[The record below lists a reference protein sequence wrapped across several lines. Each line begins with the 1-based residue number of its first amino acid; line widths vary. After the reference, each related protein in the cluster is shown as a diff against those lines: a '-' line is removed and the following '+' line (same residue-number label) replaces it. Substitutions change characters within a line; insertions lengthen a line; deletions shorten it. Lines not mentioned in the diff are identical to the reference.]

1 MKKIFL
7 CLALV
12 VMTLSANAQFL
23 HKADELNIRR
33 VEGTDLYSVDV
44 PVRKAP
50 SAPAGTSL
58 WGYYTGNQFGGVGI
72 SQDGTGNF
80 GVAMVVPGTGVL
92 EGAKIVAVNIPVY
105 SDTFANPVVWGS
117 TSLTK
122 RDIFA
127 KNITQAIIPG
137 DYNLVMLDE
146 PVAIPLDSMY
156 VGYNFSIPQAVS
168 DYDIYS
174 IAVAEGNADQSLYL
188 SLNGQWVNYSNRGYV
203 SAMQIYVKDMNLH
216 DNEANILSYNC
227 PAAVAGQTAKAT
239 LLLGSDCNNGVK
251 SITYTVDIAGKST
264 SGMLV
269 LENPIPAGF
278 NQSGIVDIEF
288 AAPEDIAEYPVTI
301 TINTV
306 NGKPNEG
313 SAPSC
318 KFNLATITRKVHRMT
333 VVEECTGT
341 GCGWCPRGWVGL
353 EKVKND
359 MADDACVIALHHYNK
374 MVNTSA
380 DPMYASYYI
389 DLGFQGAP
397 TCLVDR
403 KADPDPYYGMDYEGI
418 EACVSNIHEQ
428 PAEVDIHLKA
438 IWTDANHK
446 SVAISSTTELL
457 TNSKGYTIGY
467 ALTADGLNGD
477 KITSSIIRTMWK
489 QSNYYYQYTPAE
501 AQVSDPELSKFCQ
514 GGELGQSSVALTFN
528 DVMIGSVAGKLTGE
542 QGAGVLFE
550 DEASITLPNT
560 TTDKQRLV
568 PAFDYDKMYVTAIV
582 ANAKGE
588 VANAYRVRVMS
599 QEEYDGI
606 VSVGSENASPKSY
619 YTIDGKEI
627 MQPQTGLNIVK
638 MSDGSVRKVVVK

>member
-12 VMTLSANAQFL
+12 VMALSASAQLL

-72 SQDGTGNF
+72 SQDGTGDF
-80 GVAMVVPGTGVL
+80 GVAMVVPGNGVL

-105 SDTFANPVVWGS
+105 SDTFANPIVWGS

-137 DYNLVMLDE
+137 NYNLVMLDE
-146 PVAIPLDSMY
+146 PVAIPLDGMN
-156 VGYNFSIPQAVS
+156 VGYNFSIPQAAS
-168 DYDIYS
+168 DYDRYAIG
-174 IAVAEGNADQSLYL
+174 VAPGNADQSLYL
-188 SLNGQWVNYSNRGYV
+188 SLGGQWANYSNQGYV
-203 SAMQIYVKDMNLH
+203 SAMQVYVKDMNLH

-227 PAAVAGQTAKAT
+227 PAAVVGQTAKAT

-251 SITYTVDIAGKST
+251 SITYTVDIAGKSS

-269 LENPIPAGF
+269 LDNPIPAGF

-288 AAPEDIAEYPVTI
+288 TAPEEIAEFPITI

-318 KFNLATITRKVHRMT
+318 KFNLSTITRKVHRMS
-333 VVEECTGT
+333 VVEEYTGT
-341 GCGWCPRGWVGL
+341 ACGYCPRGWVGM
-353 EKVKND
+353 EKVKNN
-359 MADDACVIALHHYNK
+359 MQENACVIALHHYNK
-374 MVNTSA
+374 DNNTTA
-380 DPMYASYYI
+380 DPMYASYYKN
-389 DLGFQGAP
+389 LGFMSAP
-397 TCLVDR
+397 SCLVDR
-403 KADPDPYYGMDYEGI
+403 KADPDPYYGMNDEGI
-418 EACVSNIHEQ
+418 EACVNSINEH
-428 PAEVDIHLKA
+428 PAEADIHLKA

-446 SVAISSTTELL
+446 SVNISSTTELL

-467 ALTADGLNGD
+467 ALTADGLNGN
-477 KITSSIIRTMWK
+477 KITSSIIRNMWK
-489 QSNYYYQYTPAE
+489 QTNYYVQYTS
-501 AQVSDPELSKFCQ
+501 AQVGDPELSIFCS
-514 GGELGQSSVALTFN
+514 GGELGQSAVSLTFN
-528 DVMIGSVAGKLTGE
+528 DVMIGSVAGKFTGE
-542 QGAGVLFE
+542 QGAGVIFE
-550 DEASITLPNT
+550 DEATITLPNT

-606 VSVGSENASPKSY
+606 VSVGDDNAAAKYY
-619 YTIDGKEI
+619 YTIDGKQV